1 MNRRGC
7 REPLVHPRRVRLWCT
22 QGLAWTRAPRR
33 RAARSSQS
41 FSAGL
46 RWVGVN
52 GAPGEGEQADPPVVA
67 PTPCTRLRSTGRF
80 VLPWPAPWPRGL
92 GATDRGAADA
102 APSRPRGGWGQ
113 RARPG
118 WADGPGAWGGEV
130 CRRAACSLLPLWF
143 SYSSALDTSAAA
155 VDRMSADKG
164 QLVDVRTCE
173 AALRTDR
180 LERLASSVRCVGE
193 DDEPRADIRPP
204 QPSPEG

>member
-80 VLPWPAPWPRGL
+80 VLAFTPPGPGGWAPQTGARPMRRRAGRGVA
-92 GATDRGAADA
+92 GARG
-102 APSRPRGGWGQ
+102 RGRGGPTG
-113 RARPG
+113 RVPG
-118 WADGPGAWGGEV
+118 GGEV